1 MGIVETS
8 AALGASLLVLMVA
21 IVLDRRPY
29 RPGKRNY
36 VPIMIVSLALS
47 LVLLRHLIGLISHVG

>member
-1 MGIVETS
+1 VGLIETG
-8 AALGASLLVLMVA
+8 AALGACLFVLTVA

-36 VPIMIVSLALS
+36 VPIMIIALAAS
-47 LVLLRHLIGLISHVG
+47 LVLLRHLISLISNV

>member
-8 AALGASLLVLMVA
+8 TALGACLLVLTVA

-29 RPGKRNY
+29 RPGKRSY
-36 VPIMIVSLALS
+36 IPIMIIALAAS
-47 LVLLRHLIGLISHVG
+47 LVLGRHLLSLIAYM